1 MQKNMKV
8 KKTFRFILPMLAA
21 GAIMAASVNT
31 SVKADDPVK
40 GSLPVYNID
49 LGDSN
54 IASTLKSDV
63 ITDRCKIDDNLNVDD
78 INIDLSSIDITGLDY
93 TKAGIQ
99 TVTLKVN
106 LVYNNNTTD
115 SVGYSFTQDAA
126 VNMKVVSAPQLK
138 LKANEVT
145 VNNGDTFIPESFI
158 SYVKNGTGDL
168 PALSIDTQSLDMN
181 VDGTYPVTYK
191 AVDLQ
196 GNTTSA
202 TLLVNVRTPQ
212 EVLDA
217 QAQANA
223 EAEAEAQAQAEADAQ
238 AQAEEEARKAA
249 EEAAALN
256 AASGDTANLGYSN
269 DGTNPYG
276 GGWSNCTYGAW
287 QALYNARGI
296 ALPNLGNASS
306 WYSNAAALGYSVSST
321 PTAGGIA
328 VYNGHVAYV
337 DAVDGNLVH
346 IVEGGFNG
354 HYNERWVSSS
364 GTGTKSTIGY
374 INV

>member
-1 MQKNMKV
+1 
-8 KKTFRFILPMLAA
+8 MLAA
-21 GAIMAASVNT
+21 GAIVAASINT
-31 SVKADDPVK
+31 DVKADDPVK
-40 GSLPVYNID
+40 GTLPVYDID
-49 LGDSN
+49 LGN
-54 IASTLKSDV
+54 TNVASTLKNDV
-63 ITDRCKIDDNLNVDD
+63 ITDRCNIDDNLNIED
-78 INIDLSSIDITGLDY
+78 INVDLSSIDITGLDY

-106 LVYNNNTTD
+106 LVYNNNSTD

-126 VNMKVVSAPQLK
+126 VNMKVASAPQLK

-158 SYVKNGTGDL
+158 SYIKNSSGQL
-168 PALSIDTQSLDMN
+168 PALTVDTQNLDMN
-181 VDGTYPVTYK
+181 VDGTYTVIYK
-191 AVDLQ
+191 AIDLQ
-196 GNTTSA
+196 GNTTTAS
-202 TLLVNVRTPQ
+202 LLVNVRTPQ

-217 QAQANA
+217 QAQA
-223 EAEAEAQAQAEADAQ
+223 EADAAAQAEAEAQ

-249 EEAAALN
+249 EEAAELGM
-256 AASGDTANLGYSN
+256 SGESTNISNLGYSN
-269 DGTNPYG
+269 DGSNPYG

-306 WYSNAAALGYSVSST
+306 WAANAAALGYSVSGT

-337 DAVDGNLVH
+337 DSVDGNMVH

-354 HYNERWVSSS
+354 HYNERWVSAS

-374 INV
+374 INL